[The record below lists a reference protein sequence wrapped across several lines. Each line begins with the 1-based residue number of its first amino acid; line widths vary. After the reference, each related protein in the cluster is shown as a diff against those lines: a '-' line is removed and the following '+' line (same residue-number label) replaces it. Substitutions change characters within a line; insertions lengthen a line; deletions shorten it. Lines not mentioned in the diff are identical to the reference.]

1 MIGPH
6 VRSGCINNNLFEH
19 CSIISTA
26 QRRFGLESINTRI
39 DLSADLSTAI
49 NPEYINDPQAPI
61 MLPEVEIDEDRL
73 IEKLLPVDTQP
84 ELSLI
89 ADAGGVPAELDRRAD
104 FRDDVRG
111 LVHKARDYGLVH
123 PVKEFKAWSFE

>member
-1 MIGPH
+1 MN
-6 VRSGCINNNLFEH
+6 VWFK
-19 CSIISTA
+19 
-26 QRRFGLESINTRI
+26 LESTSLR
-39 DLSADLSTAI
+39 
-49 NPEYINDPQAPI
+49 
-61 MLPEVEIDEDRL
+61 DRG
-73 IEKLLPVDTQP
+73 TQRL

-123 PVKEFKAWSFE
+123 PVKEFKAWTFE